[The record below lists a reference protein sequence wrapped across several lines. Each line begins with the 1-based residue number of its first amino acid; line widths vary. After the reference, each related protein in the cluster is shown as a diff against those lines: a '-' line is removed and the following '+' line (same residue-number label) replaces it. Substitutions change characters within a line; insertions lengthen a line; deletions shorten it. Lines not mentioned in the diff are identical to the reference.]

1 MNPASACCRALA
13 LACLLLAS
21 GCASL
26 PGPDLLWRLQGK
38 LSFQSAEETRILS
51 LDWRRGQNASDI
63 HLRAALGVKV
73 ATVRLAGKDSLLI
86 TKDGAQPL
94 PEALARGKQAASLPF
109 DLLLAWLDQAFHG
122 RAAATQSA
130 GAWRLAVLRYQRER
144 PSLLELTHPR
154 LRLRLKIKSW
164 S

>member
-1 MNPASACCRALA
+1 MSLAACGRRLA
-13 LACLLLAS
+13 LVWLLLAS

-26 PGPDLLWRLQGK
+26 PGPELLWRLQGK
-38 LSFQSAEETRILS
+38 VSFQSAEETRILS
-51 LDWRRGQNASDI
+51 LDWQRSAAASDI

-94 PEALARGKQAASLPF
+94 AEALARGSQAARIPF
-109 DLLLAWLDQAFHG
+109 DLLLAWLDQAFAG
-122 RAAATQSA
+122 QAAATQKA
-130 GAWRLAVLRYQRER
+130 GAWRLAVLRYQRDR
-144 PSLLELTHPR
+144 PSLLELTHPS